1 MVPVALPGNP
11 FGQEV
16 PLALKEI
23 LERAREGAVVP
34 VAERDVER
42 ALSALL
48 ASEDIWRVIDLS
60 GVPVMA
66 LVRVLSAL
74 KELGFLSWDGGRL
87 VLTDRG
93 RELARSLGIGPKLEL
108 KCPHCGGRGT
118 ALGPVGKIAAK
129 FREIA
134 ANRPEAIQDF
144 DQGYVTEETTL
155 HRVAFMWSRGD
166 LYGKELIV
174 LGDDDLVSIAAG
186 LTGAPK
192 RIVVLEIDQR
202 LVDFIRDIAAKENL
216 PIEVKQHDL
225 REPLP
230 PDLKGH
236 FDTFFCDPTES
247 LRGFKVFAERGIA
260 ALEGPGGAG
269 YLGLTHCEASYGK
282 WREIQRFFLEAGAVI
297 AELRD
302 AFHDYVNWPYIDHM
316 RSWPHLPV
324 HRIPGRD
331 EIWYR
336 SALIRIELVEG
347 PHIEE
352 RRYEGD
358 IFSDEEAATT

>member
-1 MVPVALPGNP
+1 LT
-11 FGQEV
+11 
-16 PLALKEI
+16 LKEI
-23 LERAREGAVVP
+23 VERARQGAKVP
-34 VAERDVER
+34 IVERDVER

-60 GVPVMA
+60 QVPVMA
-66 LVRVLSAL
+66 LVQVLSAL
-74 KELGFLSWDGGRL
+74 KDTGLLDWDGGRL
-87 VLTDRG
+87 VLTPDGKRFAEAE
-93 RELARSLGIGPKLEL
+93 ELGPRLEL

-118 ALGPVGKIAAK
+118 TLGPVEEIVEK
-129 FREIA
+129 FKDIA
-134 ANRPEAIQDF
+134 ANRPEAIQDY

-174 LGDDDLVSIAAG
+174 LGDDDLVSIAAA
-186 LTGAPK
+186 LTRTPK
-192 RIVVLEIDQR
+192 KVVVLEIDQR
-202 LVDFIRDIAAKENL
+202 LVDFIRDVAAKEGL
-216 PIEVKQHDL
+216 PIEVVQHDL

-230 PDLKGH
+230 ANIRGK

-247 LRGFKVFAERGIA
+247 LRGFVMFAERGIA
-260 ALEGPGGAG
+260 ALRGPGAAG
-269 YLGLTHCEASYGK
+269 YLGLTHCEASYDK
-282 WREIQRFFLEAGAVI
+282 WREIQRFLLDAGAVI

-336 SALIRIELVEG
+336 SALIRVEVVKG
-347 PHIEE
+347 PAIEE

-358 IFSDEEAATT
+358 IFADEEAATT

>member
-1 MVPVALPGNP
+1 MT
-11 FGQEV
+11 
-16 PLALKEI
+16 LKEI
-23 LERAREGAVVP
+23 AERARAGATVP
-34 VAERDVER
+34 IVERDVER

-60 GVPVMA
+60 QVPVMA
-66 LVRVLSAL
+66 LVRILAAL
-74 KELGFLSWDGGRL
+74 KDAGLLVWDGGRL
-87 VLTDRG
+87 ILTPQG
-93 RELARSLGIGPKLEL
+93 RELAGALGIGPRLEL

-118 ALGPVGKIAAK
+118 VLGPVG
-129 FREIA
+129 EIA
-134 ANRPEAIQDF
+134 DKFKEIARNRPEAVQDY

-155 HRVAFMWSRGD
+155 HRVAFMWARGD
-166 LYGKELIV
+166 LKGKELIV
-174 LGDDDLVSIAAG
+174 LGDDDLVSVAAA

-192 RIVVLEIDQR
+192 RVVVLEIDQR
-202 LVDFIRDIAAKENL
+202 LVDFIRDVAEVENL
-216 PIEVKQHDL
+216 PIEVVQHDL

-230 PDLKGH
+230 SDIKRA
-236 FDTFFCDPTES
+236 FDAFFCDPTES
-247 LRGFKVFAERGIA
+247 LRGFMVFAERGIA
-260 ALEGPGGAG
+260 ALRGPGAAG

-282 WREIQRFFLEAGAVI
+282 WREIQRSLLEAGAVI

-324 HRIPGRD
+324 HRIPGKE

-336 SALIRIELVEG
+336 SALIRIEIVEG
-347 PHIEE
+347 PHIVE

-358 IFSDEEAATT
+358 IFADEEAATT

>member
-1 MVPVALPGNP
+1 MT
-11 FGQEV
+11 
-16 PLALKEI
+16 LKEI
-23 LERAREGAVVP
+23 VERARKGAKVP
-34 VAERDVER
+34 IVERDVER
-42 ALSALL
+42 AFSALL
-48 ASEDIWRVIDLS
+48 SSEDIWRVIDLS
-60 GVPVMA
+60 QVPVMA
-66 LVRVLSAL
+66 LVRVLAAL
-74 KELGFLSWDGGRL
+74 KEEGLLTWDGGHL
-87 VLTDRG
+87 VLTEKG
-93 RELARSLGIGPKLEL
+93 REVVKTLGIGPRLEL

-118 ALGPVGKIAAK
+118 TLGPVEKIADK

-134 ANRPEAIQDF
+134 RNRPEAIQDY

-202 LVDFIRDIAAKENL
+202 LVDFIRDIAAKEDL
-216 PIEVKQHDL
+216 PIEVVQHDL

-230 PDLKGH
+230 PDLKTR

-260 ALEGPGGAG
+260 ALKGPGGAG

-282 WREIQRFFLEAGAVI
+282 WREIQRFLLEAGTAI

-324 HRIPGRD
+324 HRIPGKE

-336 SALIRIELVEG
+336 SALIRIEVVEG

>member
-1 MVPVALPGNP
+1 LT
-11 FGQEV
+11 
-16 PLALKEI
+16 LKEI
-23 LERAREGAVVP
+23 VERARKDTVVP
-34 VAERDVER
+34 ISERDVER
-42 ALSALL
+42 TLSALL

-60 GVPVMA
+60 QVPVMA

-74 KELGFLSWDGGRL
+74 KGAGLLDWDGGRL
-87 VLTDRG
+87 VLTPAG
-93 RELARSLGIGPKLEL
+93 REFTESLGIGPRLEL

-118 ALGPVGKIAAK
+118 TLGPVGEIAGR

-134 ANRPEAIQDF
+134 ADRPEAIQDY

-166 LYGKELIV
+166 LYGKDLIV
-174 LGDDDLVSIAAG
+174 LGDDDLVSIAAA
-186 LTGAPK
+186 LTRAPRK
-192 RIVVLEIDQR
+192 VVVLEIDQR
-202 LVDFIRDIAAKENL
+202 LVDFIRDVAEKERL

-225 REPLP
+225 REPLS

-260 ALEGPGGAG
+260 ALRGPGSAG
-269 YLGLTHCEASYGK
+269 YLGLTHCEASYAK
-282 WREIQRFFLEAGAVI
+282 WREIQRFFLDAGTVI

-324 HRIPGRD
+324 HRIPGHE

-336 SALIRIELVEG
+336 SALVRIEVVEG

-358 IFSDEEAATT
+358 IFADEEAATT

>member
-1 MVPVALPGNP
+1 MT
-11 FGQEV
+11 
-16 PLALKEI
+16 LKEI
-23 LERAREGAVVP
+23 AERARKDVKVP
-34 VAERDVER
+34 IAERDVER
-42 ALSALL
+42 AISALL
-48 ASEDIWRVIDLS
+48 ASEDIWRVLDLS
-60 GVPVMA
+60 GTPVMA
-66 LVRVLSAL
+66 LVRVLSTL
-74 KELGFLSWDGGRL
+74 RELGLLSWDGGRL
-87 VLTDRG
+87 VLTPAG
-93 RELARSLGIGPKLEL
+93 RELADNLGIGPRREL

-118 ALGPVGKIAAK
+118 TLGPVERIAGK

-134 ANRPEAIQDF
+134 ADRPEAIQDY

-166 LYGKELIV
+166 LYGKDLIV
-174 LGDDDLVSIAAG
+174 LGDDDLVSIACA
-186 LTGAPK
+186 LTRAPRK
-192 RIVVLEIDQR
+192 VVVLEIDRR
-202 LVDFIRDIAAKENL
+202 LVEFIGDVAEKEGL

-230 PDLKGH
+230 PELKAR

-260 ALEGPGGAG
+260 ALRGPGSAG
-269 YLGLTHCEASYGK
+269 YLGLTHCEASYAK
-282 WREIQRFFLEAGAVI
+282 WREIQRFLLEAGAVI

-324 HRIPGRD
+324 HRLPGRE

-336 SALIRIELVEG
+336 SALIRIEVVEG
-347 PHIEE
+347 PTIEE

-358 IFSDEEAATT
+358 IFADEEAATT

>member
-1 MVPVALPGNP
+1 MALRG
-11 FGQEV
+11 
-16 PLALKEI
+16 I
-23 LERAREGAVVP
+23 LERAREGAGVP

-42 ALSALL
+42 ALAALL

-66 LVRVLSAL
+66 LVRVLHAL
-74 KELGFLSWDGGRL
+74 KDLGYLDWDGGRL
-87 VLTDRG
+87 VLTPKG
-93 RELARSLGIGPKLEL
+93 RDLVASLGIGPKLEL

-118 ALGPVGKIAAK
+118 ALGPVEKIAAK

-134 ANRPEAIQDF
+134 ADRPEAIQDF

-174 LGDDDLVSIAAG
+174 LGDDDLVSVAAG
-186 LTGAPK
+186 LTGVPK

-202 LVDFIRDIAAKENL
+202 LVDFIRDVAAKENL

-236 FDTFFCDPTES
+236 FDAFFCDPTES
-247 LRGFKVFAERGIA
+247 LRGFMVFAERGIA
-260 ALEGPGGAG
+260 ALKGPGGAG

-302 AFHDYVNWPYIDHM
+302 AFNDYVNWPYIDHM

-324 HRIPGRD
+324 QRIPGRE